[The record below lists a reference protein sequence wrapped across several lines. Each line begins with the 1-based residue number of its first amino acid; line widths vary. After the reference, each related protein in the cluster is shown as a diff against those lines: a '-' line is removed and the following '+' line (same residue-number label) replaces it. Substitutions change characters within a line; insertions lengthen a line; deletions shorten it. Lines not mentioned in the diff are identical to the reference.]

1 MLKLRKLKNPKF
13 QEIQLTGTLIQLKY
27 NTNKAFLIGS
37 EQLILQYRDNQA
49 VFQIS
54 QLSIQNVSLT
64 LDDQSVIDLSLE
76 TIDDVQQFAHSI
88 KTKIYWT
95 DESFQLFALLLIR
108 ILVATVI
115 VSQKF
120 EGQLENLQKAKDLD
134 WLETQYELSKLLL
147 GLIEKENIYSSPYVV
162 TKRAEYLLLLG
173 LNPKEQYTSEEIR
186 KISKVY
192 LKKLHPDV
200 FEGGDATFK
209 LVNEAQR
216 YLK

>member
-13 QEIQLTGTLIQLKY
+13 QEIQLTGTLIQLKH